1 MDELGNLG
9 QVGSVLMFTQLKP
22 EILVIST
29 LGDFKRL
36 IISHLSHIGL
46 NSFKGQILDKYQ
58 LLLYTNKTVFKNL
71 DV

>member
-22 EILVIST
+22 EVLVIST
-29 LGDFKRL
+29 WGDFKRL

-46 NSFKGQILDKYQ
+46 NSLKGQILDRQ
-58 LLLYTNKTVFKNL
+58 ISNASLYR
-71 DV
+71 